1 MHNSVKRA
9 INRFYAENRDVLDQ
23 VRVADM
29 GALNINGS
37 TREVIPHCT
46 GFDIVDGPGVD
57 VRIEP
62 GVIPAAHRGVYG
74 AVVSISSF
82 TFCPDPVLYKRQLV
96 DLLAPGGLLL
106 LTCCA
111 AQCRARHSTSRN
123 AHGFVDSFRMGLP
136 QLAAFFETDFD
147 LLEITEQ
154 HHEHPDYVLMGR
166 LKPRPPQA
174 RKTLA
179 DEVAA

>member
-1 MHNSVKRA
+1 MHHSVRQA
-9 INRFYAENRDVLDQ
+9 IQRFYAEHRAWLDQ

-37 TREVIPHCT
+37 TRDVIPHCV

-62 GVIPAAHRGVYG
+62 GVIPDAHRGVYG
-74 AVVSISSF
+74 AAVSVSSF
-82 TFCPDPVLYKRQLV
+82 TFCPDPALYKRQLV

-111 AQCRARHSTSRN
+111 AQCRARHSTSNN
-123 AHGFVDSFRMGLP
+123 AYGFVDSFRMDLP
-136 QLAAFFETDFD
+136 RLVAFFETDFD

-154 HHEHPDYVLMGR
+154 RREHPDYVLVGR
-166 LKPRPPQA
+166 LKPRPAQVQA
-174 RKTLA
+174 ALA
-179 DEVAA
+179 DEVTA

>member
-9 INRFYAENRDVLDQ
+9 IARFYFDNRDYLDQ

-37 TREVIPHCT
+37 AREVIPHCT

-62 GVIPAAHRGVYG
+62 GQIPEAHRGVYG
-74 AVVSISSF
+74 AVLSISSF
-82 TFCPDPVLYKRQLV
+82 TFCPEPALYKRQLV

-106 LTCCA
+106 LTCCSVH
-111 AQCRARHSTSRN
+111 CKARHSTSSN
-123 AHGFVDSFRMGLP
+123 GFGFADSFRVALP
-136 QLAAFFETDFD
+136 ALAQFFASDFD
-147 LLEITEQ
+147 LLEVSEQ
-154 HHEHPDYVLMGR
+154 HYEHPDYVLVAR
-166 LKPRPPQA
+166 LKPGQRSAAAVQA
-174 RKTLA
+174 AEVLA
-179 DEVAA
+179 